1 MERLKVYG
9 ADWCPMTRRSRSELE
24 RLGVDYDYV
33 NVEKDSA
40 ASAWVKSQNQG
51 KEKKPTIQIGA
62 TILCE
67 PSNRELED
75 ALRKERV
82 LV

>member
-1 MERLKVYG
+1 
-9 ADWCPMTRRSRSELE
+9 MTRRSRSELE
-24 RLGVDYDYV
+24 RLGVEYDYV

-51 KEKKPTIQIGA
+51 KEKKPTIQVGA
-62 TILCE
+62 TILSE